1 MWATEKNARIS
12 LLIFCNK
19 IFLKYE
25 MFNIIEIGKCTYDN
39 IESKDTYAQF
49 QAKLSVDKTISNKS

>member
-1 MWATEKNARIS
+1 
-12 LLIFCNK
+12 
-19 IFLKYE
+19 

-49 QAKLSVDKTISNKS
+49 QAKLSVNKTISNKS